1 MNYRSRMAPEFSRPV
16 SRRHG
21 TSALLLATL
30 IVSAAG
36 NQMIAQDMPTVEDN
50 KLAVRIAAS
59 GFALPTTM
67 AFLSDSEMLVLE
79 KATGKVQYVVNGN
92 IVLTSLDLS
101 VNNASERGLL
111 GIALDPNFET
121 NHFVYLYWTCP
132 AEAPADPY
140 TPTAETC
147 PDPPALGPDVS
158 NILAVP
164 LRGNRVDRF
173 VWNPVAKQLTF
184 ERNLIK
190 LRAFQNDGGPIPA
203 GQADAGQPP
212 AGNHNGGIITFGRD
226 GKLYIIIGDNGR
238 RGQMQNL
245 PSGPTPTGGGPAVA
259 DDQFG
264 GPQPDNAHLT
274 GVVLRL
280 NGDGTTPADNPFF
293 ATGGAMGGEVGAN
306 IQKVFAYGIRNSF
319 GMAVDHVSGKLWTSE
334 NGDNSFDEL
343 NIVEPGFNSGWVQ
356 IMGPVS
362 RLAEFKAIETS
373 AEFFGLQQRRWPPTN
388 IANSQAEAL
397 ARLYMLPG
405 ARYSDPEFS
414 WKYAIAPAAIGFME
428 GSRLGSNYRDDLFVG
443 MSTPRLLGG
452 ALLHMN
458 LTGNRNKIGVDDDD
472 LEDRVADNTKPHDS
486 TESESLVFGRNFG
499 VVTDIETGPNGNLF
513 VVSLS
518 HGRVY
523 EIYSTREEKG
533 GKKGRKD
540 PDID

>member
-1 MNYRSRMAPEFSRPV
+1 ML
-16 SRRHG
+16 G
-21 TSALLLATL
+21 ALM
-30 IVSAAG
+30 ICSSG
-36 NQMIAQDMPTVEDN
+36 IQSIAQDMPTVEDN

-67 AFLSDSEMLVLE
+67 AFLNEDEMLVLE
-79 KATGKVQYVVNGN
+79 KASGKVQYVVNGS
-92 IVLTSLDLS
+92 IILTSLDLS

-111 GIALDPNFET
+111 GITLDPNFST

-132 AEAPADPY
+132 AEVPATDQY
-140 TPTAETC
+140 TTTAETC
-147 PDPPALGPDVS
+147 PDPPALGADVS
-158 NILAVP
+158 HILGVP

-173 VWNPVAKQLTF
+173 IWDPSAKQLTF

-190 LRAFQNDGGPIPA
+190 LHAFQNDGGPIPA
-203 GQADAGQPP
+203 GQTDAGQPP
-212 AGNHNGGIITFGRD
+212 AGNHNGGVITFGAD

-245 PSGPTPTGGGPAVA
+245 PSGPTPTGGGPTVA

-280 NGDGTTPADNPFF
+280 NGDGTTPADNPFY
-293 ATGGAMGGEVGAN
+293 AVGAAMGGQVGTN

-319 GMAVDHVSGKLWTSE
+319 GMTVDHVSGKLWTSE

-356 IMGPVS
+356 IMGPIS
-362 RLAEFKAIETS
+362 RLAQFKAIETS
-373 AEFFGLQQRRWPPTN
+373 PAFFGLQQQRWSPNN
-388 IANSQAEAL
+388 IANSQADAL
-397 ARLYMLPG
+397 SRLFMLPG

-414 WKYAIAPAAIGFME
+414 WKYAIAPAAIGFMK
-428 GSRLGSNYRDDLFVG
+428 GSDLGPNYRDDLFVG

-458 LTGNRNKIGVDDDD
+458 LTGNRNKIGVDDDG
-472 LEDRVADNTKPHDS
+472 LEDRVADNTAPHDS

-523 EIYSTREEKG
+523 EIYSTKGEKG
-533 GKKGRKD
+533 KGKGKKNGKND